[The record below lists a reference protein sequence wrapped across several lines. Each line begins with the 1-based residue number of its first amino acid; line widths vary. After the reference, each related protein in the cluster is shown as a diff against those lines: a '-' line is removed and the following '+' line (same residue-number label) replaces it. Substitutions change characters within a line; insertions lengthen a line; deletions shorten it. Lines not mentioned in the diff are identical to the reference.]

1 MSSTGLRSRSR
12 KAPAGLKG
20 ARKSEFPAFVEPCDP
35 SLRQRAPIGDDW
47 VYEIKADGY
56 RAQIHVHDGN
66 VSAYSR
72 TGVNWTGQ
80 FSVIAKAAEQLKVRQ
95 AVFDGEA
102 VVYGEMGVPDFQAL
116 RRELGRKRLGGLRYH
131 AFDLLHLNGYDLRN
145 VPYVRRKELLKQVLA
160 GAPEQLIYV
169 GYVEAEGDRV
179 FQHACNMGLEGVVG
193 KRRQSIYRSGRTDD
207 WVKLKCTK
215 SDNFPIVAFVE
226 KLGVHPRRIASL
238 YLGRRKDD
246 KFVYAG
252 KARTGYSETTA
263 RELREQLDPLI
274 IERSPLSEPVRKPKA
289 TWVQP
294 ALDAEIEY
302 GGLTDDGLLREA
314 VFKGIRDDLRTVS
327 SPPIQPAAPSR
338 KAHIG
343 VPRENILQLL
353 PDAVVP
359 SKDELVRYWRKVGKR
374 ALHFLGGRPLKL
386 VRHTHRTTFYH
397 KGKLPPIP
405 QSVHQLRISKREGGE
420 GVRVWVDD
428 VEGLIGLVAM
438 GAIEIHPWAATVD
451 DIERADRLVFDLD
464 PGPGV
469 AWDFVVE
476 TAFSLKRILEDEGHE
491 SWPKLTGGKG
501 LHLMAPIEPRVSHDK
516 ARVYCRSLVELVAG
530 AKPDAYTI
538 SPLPAR
544 RNNRIFLDYLR
555 NGRGT
560 TAIGAYSPRAREGF
574 PVAAP
579 VAWKDIERGV
589 RPDAYTLSRPPRRAW
604 LQD

>member
-1 MSSTGLRSRSR
+1 MSATGLRSRP
-12 KAPAGLKG
+12 KKPPAGLKG
-20 ARKSEFPAFVEPCDP
+20 ARKAEFPTFIEPCDP
-35 SLRQRAPIGDDW
+35 SLRQRAPAGDDW

-56 RAQIHVHDGN
+56 RAQVHVRDGN
-66 VSAYSR
+66 ATAYSR
-72 TGVNWTGQ
+72 TGLNWTGQ
-80 FSVIAKAAEQLKVRQ
+80 FSVITEAAERLAVRQ

-102 VVYGEMGVPDFQAL
+102 VVYGATGVPDFQAL
-116 RRELGRKRLGGLRYH
+116 RRELGRKRVGGLRYH
-131 AFDLLHLNGYDLRN
+131 AFDLLHLDGYDLRK
-145 VPYVRRKELLKQVLA
+145 VPYVARKELLKTVLA
-160 GAPEQLIYV
+160 DAPEQLIYV
-169 GYVEAEGDRV
+169 GYVEAQGNRV
-179 FQHACNMGLEGVVG
+179 LQHACNMGLEGVVG
-193 KRRQSIYRSGRTDD
+193 KRRESIYRSGRAED

-226 KLGVHPRRIASL
+226 KLGARPRRIASL
-238 YLGRRKDD
+238 YLGRRKQG
-246 KFVYAG
+246 KLLYAG
-252 KARTGYSETTA
+252 KARTGYSESTA
-263 RELREQLDPLI
+263 REIREQLDPLI
-274 IERSPLSEPVRKPKA
+274 VETSPLSEPVRKPKA

-302 GGLTDDGLLREA
+302 GGLTDDGLLRAA

-327 SPPIQPAAPSR
+327 SPPIQPEAPPR
-338 KAHIG
+338 KPHIG

-353 PDAVVP
+353 PDAVAP

-405 QSVHQLRISKREGGE
+405 DSVHQLRISKRQGGE

-428 VEGLIGLVAM
+428 VEGLIGLVTM
-438 GAIEIHPWAATVD
+438 GAVELHPWAATVD

-469 AWDFVVE
+469 AWEFVVE
-476 TAFSLKRILEDEGHE
+476 TALHLKRILEDKGYE

-501 LHLMAPIEPRVSHDK
+501 LHLMAPMEPRLSHDN
-516 ARVYCRSLVELVAG
+516 ARAFCRSLVEQVA
-530 AKPDAYTI
+530 AVKPEAYTI
-538 SPLPAR
+538 SPVPAR

-560 TAIGAYSPRAREGF
+560 TAVGAYSPRARAGF

-579 VAWKDIERGV
+579 VSWKDIERGV
-589 RPDAYTLSRPPRRAW
+589 RPDAYTLRRPPRRA
-604 LQD
+604 

>member
-1 MSSTGLRSRSR
+1 MSRTGLRSRS
-12 KAPAGLKG
+12 KKTPAGLKG
-20 ARKSEFPAFVEPCDP
+20 ARKSEFPAFIEPSDP
-35 SLRQRAPIGDDW
+35 SLRQRAPAGDDW

-56 RAQIHVHDGN
+56 RAQIHVHEGN

-72 TGVNWTGQ
+72 SGVNWTGQ

-95 AVFDGEA
+95 AVLDGEA
-102 VVYGEMGVPDFQAL
+102 VVYGETGVPDFQAL
-116 RRELGRKRLGGLRYH
+116 RRELGRKHLGSLRYH
-131 AFDLLHLNGYDLRN
+131 AFDLLHLDGHDLRN
-145 VPYVRRKELLKQVLA
+145 VPYVERKELLKQVLA
-160 GAPEQLIYV
+160 VAPEQLIYV
-169 GYVEAEGDRV
+169 GYVEAEGHRV
-179 FQHACNMGLEGVVG
+179 FQHACNMGLEGVIG
-193 KRRQSIYRSGRTDD
+193 KRRRSIYRSGRTDD

-226 KLGVHPRRIASL
+226 KLGARPRRIASL
-238 YLGRRKDD
+238 YLGRHKQGNL
-246 KFVYAG
+246 VYAG
-252 KARTGYSETTA
+252 KARTGYSEATA

-274 IERSPLSEPVRKPKA
+274 MERSPLSEPVRKPKA
-289 TWVQP
+289 TWVEP

-314 VFKGIRDDLRTVS
+314 VFKGIRDDLKTVS

-353 PDAVVP
+353 PDAVAP

-405 QSVHQLRISKREGGE
+405 ESVHQLRISKREGGE

-428 VEGLIGLVAM
+428 IEGLIGLVAM
-438 GAIEIHPWAATVD
+438 GAIELHPWAATVD

-469 AWDFVVE
+469 AWGFVVE

-516 ARVYCRSLVELVAG
+516 ARVYCRSLVERVAA

-544 RNNRIFLDYLR
+544 RTNRIFLDYLR

-560 TAIGAYSPRAREGF
+560 TAVGAYSPRAREGF

-579 VAWKDIERGV
+579 VTWKDIERGV
-589 RPDAYTLSRPPRRAW
+589 RPDAYTLRRPPRRA
-604 LQD
+604 